1 MDNNEKNLE
10 YFNNLKYHVLV
21 KKHKNKYT
29 LYIPELSLFEESNVF
44 EAAYKKL
51 ETKKEKYFLQMIEME
66 AQDEITEPSYLNIKN
81 FKRLLRGLIPFFIKL
96 FVTMAV
102 VIALLALIDDVSSTF
117 KYIKRASK
125 KFSKGIESRQ
135 TVGSS
140 SQDINVGSSFQD
152 INIEQWVFRVMG
164 AKERYANK
172 RKLLDELKRDCA
184 IITPAS
190 VYDDAHLADY
200 KPELA
205 FDHTDGSFWHS
216 TSNTAYLAIDCK
228 NPSRLQA
235 FKITSR
241 HDIPGMQSPD
251 KIVIEG
257 SNDNNKWEHIYD
269 VPEIETGQGET
280 RVIYIENNEDYR
292 YYKFNLSKW
301 EETSYISVAEL
312 AIYRKKAADA
322 SANHSK

>member
-1 MDNNEKNLE
+1 MDDNEKNLE
-10 YFNNLKYHVLV
+10 YFKNLKYHVIV

-29 LYIPELSLFEESNVF
+29 LYIPELSLFEEGNVF

-66 AQDEITEPSYLNIKN
+66 AQDEIIEPSHLSIKN

-96 FVTMAV
+96 FVTMAA

-125 KFSKGIESRQ
+125 KLSKGIESRQ
-135 TVGSS
+135 AV
-140 SQDINVGSSFQD
+140 DSSFQD
-152 INIEQWVFRVMG
+152 INIEQWVFRALG

-172 RKLLDELKRDCA
+172 RKLLDELKRDCE

-205 FDHTDGSFWHS
+205 FDYTDGSFWHS

-228 NPSRLQA
+228 IPSRLQA

-280 RVIYIENNEDYR
+280 RVIYIENNKDYR

-322 SANHSK
+322 SANNSK

>member
-1 MDNNEKNLE
+1 M
-10 YFNNLKYHVLV
+10 
-21 KKHKNKYT
+21 
-29 LYIPELSLFEESNVF
+29 
-44 EAAYKKL
+44 AA
-51 ETKKEKYFLQMIEME
+51 
-66 AQDEITEPSYLNIKN
+66 
-81 FKRLLRGLIPFFIKL
+81 
-96 FVTMAV
+96 

-125 KFSKGIESRQ
+125 KLSKGIESRQ
-135 TVGSS
+135 ASELKSKKEDASDVIKEMKGVSDNIK
-140 SQDINVGSSFQD
+140 QLEVDIKALTDKVDSSFQNM
-152 INIEQWVFRVMG
+152 NIEQWVLRALG
-164 AKERYANK
+164 AKDRYANK
-172 RKLLDELKRDCA
+172 RKLLDELKRDCE

-216 TSNTAYLAIDCK
+216 ASNTAYLAIDCK
-228 NPSRLQA
+228 IPSRFQA

-280 RVIYIENNEDYR
+280 RVIYIENNKDYR

-312 AIYRKKAADA
+312 AIYRKKVAGA